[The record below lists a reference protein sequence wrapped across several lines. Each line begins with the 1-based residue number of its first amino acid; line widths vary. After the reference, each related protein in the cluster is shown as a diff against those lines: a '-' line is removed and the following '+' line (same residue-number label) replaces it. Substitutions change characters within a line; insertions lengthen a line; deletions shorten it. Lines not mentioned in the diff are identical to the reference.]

1 MRDFFFCS
9 ESFCVESVY
18 EKGLFYST
26 IRTKQKK
33 IMGENTQKNN
43 KTKRTYVCKRALKT
57 GLSYSIIARNKRLV
71 GRWNNLN
78 GDKFMGPR

>member
-1 MRDFFFCS
+1 
-9 ESFCVESVY
+9 
-18 EKGLFYST
+18 
-26 IRTKQKK
+26 
-33 IMGENTQKNN
+33 MGENTQKNN
-43 KTKRTYVCKRALKT
+43 KIKRTYVCKRALKT